1 LADSVTRSGKC
12 QCGEVRYE
20 VSGDPLRVGL
30 CHCTDCRQSSGSAF
44 TLFAVWPRRQFRT
57 ASHFATYRGRSF
69 CPHCGSRVFSLRPD
83 EAEIMVGSLD
93 DAPSKLIPT
102 YEIWTPRR
110 ESWLHGL
117 PWTDQY
123 EGDRTAETGTWRES
137 HKEGTLP

>member
-1 LADSVTRSGKC
+1 
-12 QCGEVRYE
+12 
-20 VSGDPLRVGL
+20 
-30 CHCTDCRQSSGSAF
+30 
-44 TLFAVWPRRQFRT
+44 
-57 ASHFATYRGRSF
+57 
-69 CPHCGSRVFSLRPD
+69 VFSLRPD

-117 PWTDQY
+117 PWADQY